1 MSKIS
6 EIKQR
11 LFDSVKRPYEKD
23 TPVKFAPKPEK
34 PMTPPGK
41 KKKVKK
47 KAEGGSLSPKQKTIA
62 AKAGNPNKIEGIDF
76 EVLRKGD
83 VKKAKYGGKI
93 TYRMTGGQVVDST
106 YD

>member
-41 KKKVKK
+41 KKK
-47 KAEGGSLSPKQKTIA
+47 G
-62 AKAGNPNKIEGIDF
+62 
-76 EVLRKGD
+76 RK
-83 VKKAKYGGKI
+83 
-93 TYRMTGGQVVDST
+93 
-106 YD
+106 

>member
-1 MSKIS
+1 MSEIS
-6 EIKQR
+6 KIKQR
-11 LFDSVKRPYEKD
+11 LIDSVKKSYRKG

-47 KAEGGSLSPKQKTIA
+47 KAEGGSLKTVDKQSNPGLAKLPTPVRNKMGYRKT
-62 AKAGNPNKIEGIDF
+62 
-76 EVLRKGD
+76 
-83 VKKAKYGGKI
+83 GGKV
-93 TYRMTGGQVVDST
+93 MSGSELVASC